1 MNFHQVANK
10 MLIHLYITINKWM
23 KKKLEQIYFQ
33 QDAIFPFVKSFKKLN
48 WVYESKLIGFV
59 FCLSVIKKGKSVY
72 FCRKGS

>member
-48 WVYESKLIGFV
+48 
-59 FCLSVIKKGKSVY
+59 
-72 FCRKGS
+72 